1 MPTYD
6 FVCDACGHTFEE
18 WQSFKDEP
26 LTKCPECK
34 KKKVRRLIGS
44 GAAVV
49 FKGSGFYETD
59 YKRDEKYK
67 AAEKADAAA
76 PPAPAAETKADATPA
91 ATSPPP
97 PPPPAADATKGK
109 SGGSGKGKKGG
120 K

>member
-18 WQSFKDEP
+18 WQSFNDEP
-26 LTKCPECK
+26 LTKCPQCK
-34 KKKVRRLIGS
+34 KNKVRRLIGT

-59 YKRDEKYK
+59 YKRGDDYK
-67 AAEKADAAA
+67 AAQKADQAPPPAAESKPAAA
-76 PPAPAAETKADATPA
+76 PAAA
-91 ATSPPP
+91 SPP
-97 PPPPAADATKGK
+97 PPPPAAT
-109 SGGSGKGKKGG
+109 GGGKGKKGG

>member
-76 PPAPAAETKADATPA
+76 PAPAAETKADATPA
-91 ATSPPP
+91 ATSP